1 MDEWTHK
8 LNVACRHC
16 CSPPPLLPSDF
27 FGGYAACHGNS
38 YPLLDIY
45 VSSSFATWGG
55 VYVKYIFTIYIHT
68 RPELWMWTIS
78 ASSFSLSPSAIA
90 FCVWLIELA
99 ILFPPFSHESVFALI
114 CERTTYG
121 RMPPFP
127 SRHTPLV
134 RTLSKQSKSEEGPFE
149 LRAGLV
155 HLLSLCAPF
164 LDGPVQVLK
173 ERERSYLTSF
183 FLFSRHENSTTFCQ
197 HIHQH
202 LDGRISV
209 CIYKKKKVGQPCRKF
224 DYHPKK
230 TGRFLLLFQL
240 DPHCDCNPFVVGC
253 FSFRREDLNF
263 WKWIHFHSLF
273 NRLQYISWIL
283 VCVCV

>member
-16 CSPPPLLPSDF
+16 CSPPPLSWPPIFSGDTPRVTETLIPSW
-27 FGGYAACHGNS
+27 
-38 YPLLDIY
+38 IY
-45 VSSSFATWGG
+45 TCPAHLQREEASTLNIYLQS
-55 VYVKYIFTIYIHT
+55 IYIQGRNFGCEQYQH
-68 RPELWMWTIS
+68 PL
-78 ASSFSLSPSAIA
+78 SLSLLPPLRFVYGSLNWA
-90 FCVWLIELA
+90 FSSP
-99 ILFPPFSHESVFALI
+99 PPFSHESVFALI

-134 RTLSKQSKSEEGPFE
+134 RTLSKQSKSEEGPFG

-263 WKWIHFHSLF
+263 
-273 NRLQYISWIL
+273 
-283 VCVCV
+283 